1 MAKAFNKR
9 LEESDKKQGSLKRLK
24 NIEGKSE
31 KQWKEIKNKSDNTTA
46 LKSISFIHKLD
57 PEVKNV
63 FNEIEEEEK
72 NIDYRKLVCTKTDET
87 T

>member
-1 MAKAFNKR
+1 M
-9 LEESDKKQGSLKRLK
+9 
-24 NIEGKSE
+24 
-31 KQWKEIKNKSDNTTA
+31 
-46 LKSISFIHKLD
+46 HKLD

>member
-1 MAKAFNKR
+1 MAKVFNKR

-24 NIEGKSE
+24 EKSE
-31 KQWKEIKNKSDNTTA
+31 KQLKEIKNKSDNTTA
-46 LKSISFIHKLD
+46 LKSISFIQKLD

>member
-1 MAKAFNKR
+1 MAKVFNKR

-24 NIEGKSE
+24 EKSE
-31 KQWKEIKNKSDNTTA
+31 KQLKEIKNKSDNTTA

>member
-1 MAKAFNKR
+1 MAKVFNKR

-24 NIEGKSE
+24 EKSE
-31 KQWKEIKNKSDNTTA
+31 KQLKEIKNKSDNTTA

-63 FNEIEEEEK
+63 FNEIEEEEI